1 MQTTYKFRLY
11 PTSEQEQSLSFVME
25 VCRWVYN
32 HFLYIWNSVP
42 KIPSRYDLQAILP
55 ELKKDHPDLKKVNSK
70 TLQMVLFTL
79 YSNLSSLVAL
89 KKKGK
94 KVGRLRYK
102 KYGQFKS
109 FILNQSGFKVK
120 TTGNRLDNLY
130 VSKVGDIPIRLHQK
144 IEGVIKQVIIK
155 KYRSG
160 EWYAMVCTEKETQST
175 TQTPQSFIGLDVGL
189 LHFLTDNIGRQ
200 IENPKF
206 YKQALKR
213 IKKEQRRLSSKKKGS
228 NNWLKQKKRLNKS
241 YDKLTHQR
249 DDFLHKLSRYY
260 VDAYDLI
267 IAEDLTITGMVRN
280 RNLSQSILDSSWSK
294 FFFMLSYKA
303 ESADKVFVKIDP
315 KNTSKECSVCGNIQD
330 IPLSKRTYYCAI
342 CDATVD
348 RDVNAAINILKRGI
362 VRQGLPSTL
371 LEIAPLPTPLQVSAS
386 VIVEGRSPFR

>member
-1 MQTTYKFRLY
+1 MDELY
-11 PTSEQEQSLSFVME
+11 P
-25 VCRWVYN
+25 
-32 HFLYIWNSVP
+32 
-42 KIPSRYDLQAILP
+42 P
-55 ELKKDHPDLKKVNSK
+55 E
-70 TLQMVLFTL
+70 TLTYGLNCGVTV

-89 KKKGK
+89 KKKGR

-144 IEGVIKQVIIK
+144 IEGVVKQVIIK
-155 KYRSG
+155 KYMSG
-160 EWYAMVCTEKETQST
+160 EWYALVCTEKETQST
-175 TQTPQSFIGLDVGL
+175 KQTPQSFIGLDVGL

-206 YKQALKR
+206 YKQTLKR
-213 IKKEQRRLSSKKKGS
+213 IKKEQSRLSRKKKGS
-228 NNWLKQKKRLNKS
+228 NNRLKQKKRLNTL
-241 YDKLTHQR
+241 YNKLTNQR
-249 DDFLHKLSRYY
+249 NDFLHKLSRHY

-267 IAEDLTITGMVRN
+267 AVEDLNITGMVRN
-280 RNLSQSILDSSWSK
+280 RHPSQSILDSSWSK
-294 FFFMLSYKA
+294 FFFMISYKA
-303 ESADKVFVKIDP
+303 ESADKVFVKVDP
-315 KNTSKECSVCGNIQD
+315 KNTSKECSICGNIQD
-330 IPLSKRTYYCAI
+330 MPLSERIYHCPV
-342 CDATVD
+342 CDATAD

-371 LEIAPLPTPLQVSAS
+371 LEVAPLPTPMQVSAS

>member
-1 MQTTYKFRLY
+1 M
-11 PTSEQEQSLSFVME
+11 
-25 VCRWVYN
+25 
-32 HFLYIWNSVP
+32 
-42 KIPSRYDLQAILP
+42 
-55 ELKKDHPDLKKVNSK
+55 
-70 TLQMVLFTL
+70 
-79 YSNLSSLVAL
+79 
-89 KKKGK
+89 
-94 KVGRLRYK
+94 
-102 KYGQFKS
+102 
-109 FILNQSGFKVK
+109 
-120 TTGNRLDNLY
+120 
-130 VSKVGDIPIRLHQK
+130 
-144 IEGVIKQVIIK
+144 
-155 KYRSG
+155 
-160 EWYAMVCTEKETQST
+160 
-175 TQTPQSFIGLDVGL
+175 
-189 LHFLTDNIGRQ
+189 
-200 IENPKF
+200 
-206 YKQALKR
+206 
-213 IKKEQRRLSSKKKGS
+213 
-228 NNWLKQKKRLNKS
+228 NKS

-330 IPLSKRTYYCAI
+330 IPLSKRTYYCPI